1 MIQIPDTGGDLFLL
15 AIAAVEQESRT
26 VLRREEIARGRGQA
40 VDPDQMQKGALLAA
54 AAEMLAIMKADGDS
68 LIAKGKEPYLA
79 KKAAIAGIGL
89 MRALDKDQR
98 RGMAA

>member
-1 MIQIPDTGGDLFLL
+1 MIQIPETGGELFLL

-26 VLRREEIARGRGQA
+26 VLRREEIARSRGQA

-54 AAEMLAIMKADGDS
+54 AAEMLAIMKADGDA
-68 LIAKGKEPYLA
+68 LIAKGKEPDLA

-89 MRALDKDQR
+89 MRRLDKDER